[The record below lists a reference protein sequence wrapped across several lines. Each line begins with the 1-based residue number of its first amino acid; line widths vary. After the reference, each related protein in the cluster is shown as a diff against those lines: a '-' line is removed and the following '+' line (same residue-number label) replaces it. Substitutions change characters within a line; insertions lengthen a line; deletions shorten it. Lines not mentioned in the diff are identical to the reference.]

1 MPWLIASA
9 LIQIACAIHVIRN
22 GRNQTWIMV
31 IMFLPLAGAAAY
43 FILEILPGLRGNRH
57 VRTAHARAVAHF
69 DPERDLR
76 AAQEALSLA
85 DTVANRIAMADALAG
100 LDRHE
105 EAISYYREA
114 LARSPGGDDRV
125 KAKLAR
131 ALIEIGEAAEAER
144 LVDEIAQPSG
154 IGEQDRLAML
164 RARILEAQGKI
175 APAMAI
181 YADLVSR
188 YPGEEARCRYAALL
202 LQAGDRRRARGV
214 LEEVE
219 QRMKRLDRTQ
229 RAAEAD
235 MYDWAMEQLRSLRAD
250 ASA

>member
-1 MPWLIASA
+1 MPWLIVSV
-9 LIQIACAIHVIRN
+9 LIQLACAIHVIRS

-43 FILEILPGLRGNRH
+43 FILEIMPGLRGNRH
-57 VRTAHARAVAHF
+57 VRTVHAKAVSRL

-76 AAQEALSLA
+76 GARDALSLA
-85 DTVANRIAMADALAG
+85 DTVANRILMADALAG
-100 LDRHE
+100 LDRYE
-105 EAISYYREA
+105 EAVSYYREA
-114 LARSPGGDDRV
+114 LARSPGGDDRT

-131 ALIEIGEAAEAER
+131 ALIETGEAAEAER
-144 LVDEIAQPSG
+144 LVEEIAPPTG
-154 IGEQDRLAML
+154 IGEQNRLAML

-175 APAMAI
+175 APAMPI
-181 YADLVSR
+181 YADLVTR

-202 LQAGDRRRARGV
+202 LQTGDRRRARDV

-235 MYDWAMEQLRSLRAD
+235 MYDWAMDQLRSLRA
-250 ASA
+250 

>member
-1 MPWLIASA
+1 MPWLIVSV
-9 LIQIACAIHVIRN
+9 LIQLACAIHVIRS

-43 FILEILPGLRGNRH
+43 FILEIMPGLQGNRH
-57 VRTAHARAVAHF
+57 VRTVRAKAVSRL

-76 AAQEALSLA
+76 AARDALSLA

-100 LDRHE
+100 LDRYE
-105 EAISYYREA
+105 EAVSYYREA
-114 LARSPGGDDRV
+114 LVRSPGGDDRT

-144 LVDEIAQPSG
+144 LVDEIERPSG

-164 RARILEAQGKI
+164 RARILESQGKI

-181 YADLVSR
+181 YDDLVAR
-188 YPGEEARCRYAALL
+188 FPGEEARCRYAALL
-202 LQAGDRRRARGV
+202 IQTGDRRRARTV

-219 QRMKRLDRTQ
+219 QRMNRLDRTQ

-235 MYDWAMEQLRSLRAD
+235 MYAWAMDQLRTLRA
-250 ASA
+250 